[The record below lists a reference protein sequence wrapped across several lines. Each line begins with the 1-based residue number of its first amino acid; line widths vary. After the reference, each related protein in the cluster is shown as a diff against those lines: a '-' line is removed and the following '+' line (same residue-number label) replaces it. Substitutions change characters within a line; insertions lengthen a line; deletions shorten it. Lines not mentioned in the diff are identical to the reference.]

1 MSKLKTK
8 RGWLKRVKIKKSG
21 KILRWKSG
29 KRHLLTGKSR
39 KRKRRLSKLTPVS
52 WADLKRFKDF
62 K

>member
-8 RGWLKRVKIKKSG
+8 RGWLKRVKIKKNG

-39 KRKRRLSKLTPVS
+39 RHKRRLSKLTPVS
-52 WADLKRFKDF
+52 RADLKRFKDF

>member
-8 RGWLKRVKIKKSG
+8 RGWLKRVKIKKNG

-39 KRKRRLSKLTPVS
+39 KRKRRLSRPTPVS
-52 WADLKRFKDF
+52 RADLKRYKDF

>member
-8 RGWLKRVKIKKSG
+8 RGWLKRVKVKKNG

-52 WADLKRFKDF
+52 KADMKRYKDF
-62 K
+62 R

>member
-1 MSKLKTK
+1 MKKLKSK
-8 RGWLKRVKIKKSG
+8 RGWLKRIKMKKNG

-52 WADLKRFKDF
+52 KSDLKRYKDF
-62 K
+62 R

>member
-1 MSKLKTK
+1 MAKLKTK

-21 KILRWKSG
+21 KILHWKSG

-52 WADLKRFKDF
+52 RADLKRFKDF

>member
-8 RGWLKRVKIKKSG
+8 RGWLKRVKIKKNG
-21 KILRWKSG
+21 KIFRYKSG

-39 KRKRRLSKLTPVS
+39 KRKRRLSKLVPVS
-52 WADLKRFKDF
+52 KADAKKFKDF

>member
-8 RGWLKRVKIKKSG
+8 RGWLKRVKIKKNG

-52 WADLKRFKDF
+52 KADMKRYKDF
-62 K
+62 R

>member
-21 KILRWKSG
+21 KILRRKSG

-39 KRKRRLSKLTPVS
+39 KRKRRLSKSVS
-52 WADLKRFKDF
+52 LPRSDLKRFKDF
-62 K
+62 R

>member
-8 RGWLKRVKIKKSG
+8 RGWLKRVKIKKNG

-52 WADLKRFKDF
+52 KADLKRYKDF
-62 K
+62 R